1 MEKIRELRH
10 GPQHSARGQGLV
22 EFALVLPILIL
33 LLLGVIEMGFALY
46 NYMTL
51 ATANREGVRLASR
64 ARFTDDMVS
73 NLVVSSS
80 GLVERA
86 DGTFEPNM
94 RLLGEDSNLGVIIT
108 HIYIDPDGNL
118 LDATTYVTGTIAGA
132 GDERRFIT
140 PADSQLT
147 EDDLAELIENSSNA
161 TSEINAYREGLMYE
175 TINNEVVIVETY
187 LAHDLVTPIL
197 PVAAESSTI
206 NLYFHSTMRVLRDS
220 RIQ

>member
-1 MEKIRELRH
+1 MEKIKKWRH
-10 GPQHSARGQGLV
+10 GPQHNARGQGLV
-22 EFALVLPILIL
+22 EFALVLPILVL
-33 LLLGVIEMGFALY
+33 LLLGVTEMGFALY

-73 NLVVSSS
+73 NLVVSSG

-118 LDATTYVTGTIAGA
+118 LDSTTYVTGTIAHSG
-132 GDERRFIT
+132 GERQFIT
-140 PADSQLT
+140 PEDSGLT
-147 EDDLAELIENSSNA
+147 DDILAELIENSSNT
-161 TSEINAYREGLMYE
+161 TSEINTYREGLMYE
-175 TINNEVVIVETY
+175 TINDEVVIVETF
-187 LAHDLVTPIL
+187 LAHDFITPVL
-197 PVAAESSTI
+197 ESSTI